1 MSTRRG
7 GSTGHTVTDLHKS
20 IITMIRGLSYFVRD
34 KLYLAVTNQVNSV
47 TSIQAR
53 GPGFE
58 WGSKFVKLSSEP
70 TPQDLYVAVTDAFE
84 KNLIKVD
91 SMEADEITF
100 AGYGEP
106 LLRYD
111 VIAEASKLIKESHHG
126 VPLRVKTNGL
136 IETGVASN
144 VALEL
149 KEAGM

>member
-1 MSTRRG
+1 
-7 GSTGHTVTDLHKS
+7 
-20 IITMIRGLSYFVRD
+20 MIRGLSYFVKG

-58 WGSKFVKLSSEP
+58 WGTKFVKLSSEP
-70 TPQDLYVAVTDAFE
+70 DANDLYGAVTDAFE

-91 SMEADEITF
+91 SMEADDITF

-111 VIAEASKLIKESHHG
+111 VIADASKLIKEKHHG
-126 VPLRVKTNGL
+126 VPLRIKTNGL
-136 IETGVASN
+136 VDVKEAVN
-144 VALEL
+144 VVSLL
-149 KEAGM
+149 KEAGKYQRMLFLYLK